1 MALAYRPPSVSVNE
15 VVTPTISPLLAAP
28 ALVGIVGLSQGYQ
41 VRTDQFA
48 LNGTSPITLPGLPA
62 GAVVS
67 SVDFVK
73 DAIDPSK
80 GQSNGNGYTLTT
92 DYTVNTGAGTITR
105 VGAGAIV
112 DGRSINVTYKYIP
125 ADYFSPI
132 RLADMG
138 SVENRFGTG
147 LDPTGTQI
155 NSALS
160 YAAQIAFENGA
171 SSVVL
176 QPLFVR
182 GSPGDPTS
190 PPSAPNSTQAAALT
204 TWTDTFWV
212 LRDIEDLNVLVPV
225 VGQSMPS
232 VGDAVQ
238 LSIMQAAQDHIQFM
252 STQQQM
258 MVVVLG
264 EDSSTSTSVAQK
276 ATLLT
281 HANTL
286 GGRYGGSMAQQTVF
300 VSPAKFTRAL
310 PSLGKQLTV
319 GGQYMAAAIAGM
331 LASRPVSAALTR
343 KFVSGFTSVADAR
356 DLQEKNTDAGTGLL
370 VVENVR
376 GNIVV
381 RHGITLDTTSTQNRE
396 LSVVRAKHRMIES
409 VRDTIDKQIIGQ
421 VIADNNAPSVVS
433 STVALVLEGLR
444 RDGDIVDYSGVES
457 RYLTLDP
464 TTIEVRFS
472 YRPAFP
478 LNYVNIV
485 FSIDLTTGIV
495 SSSGDTSQVLAS
507 T

>member
-1 MALAYRPPSVSVNE
+1 MALAYKPPSVTVTE
-15 VVTPTISPLLAAP
+15 IVTPTISPLLAAP
-28 ALVGIVGLSQGYQ
+28 ALIGIVGLSQGYQ

-48 LNGTSPITLPGLPA
+48 LVGTSPIVLPGLPA
-62 GAVVS
+62 GSTVS

-73 DAIDPSK
+73 DAVDPSK
-80 GQSNGNGYTLTT
+80 GQTNGNGYTLTT
-92 DYTVNTGAGTITR
+92 DYTVNLGAGTISR
-105 VGAGAIV
+105 VGAGAIA
-112 DGRSINVTYKYIP
+112 DGRLVNVTYKYIP
-125 ADYFSPI
+125 TDYFSPI
-132 RLADMG
+132 RLSDMG
-138 SVENRFGTG
+138 SIENRFGPG
-147 LDPTGTQI
+147 LDSTGTTI
-155 NSALS
+155 SSPLS

-182 GSPGDPTS
+182 GTPGDATTT
-190 PPSAPNSTQAAALT
+190 PSAPNPTQAAALT
-204 TWTDTFWV
+204 SWSDTFWV
-212 LRDIEDLNVLVPV
+212 LRDIEDINVLVPI
-225 VGQSMPS
+225 VGQSMPN

-238 LSIMQAAQDHIQFM
+238 LSIMQAAQDHVNFM
-252 STQQQM
+252 ASQQQM
-258 MVVVLG
+258 VVTVLG
-264 EDSSTSTSVAQK
+264 EDSSASSSVAQK

-281 HANTL
+281 HASTL
-286 GGRYGGSMAQQTVF
+286 AGRYGGAMAQQTVF
-300 VSPAKFTRAL
+300 VSPAKYTRAL
-310 PSLGKQLTV
+310 PSLGRQITV
-319 GGQYMAAAIAGM
+319 GGQYMAAGIAGM

-381 RHGITLDTTSTQNRE
+381 RHGITLDVTSTQNRE

-457 RYLTLDP
+457 RYLSLDP
-464 TTIEVRFS
+464 TTVEVRFS

-495 SSSGDTSQVLAS
+495 STSGDTSQVLAS